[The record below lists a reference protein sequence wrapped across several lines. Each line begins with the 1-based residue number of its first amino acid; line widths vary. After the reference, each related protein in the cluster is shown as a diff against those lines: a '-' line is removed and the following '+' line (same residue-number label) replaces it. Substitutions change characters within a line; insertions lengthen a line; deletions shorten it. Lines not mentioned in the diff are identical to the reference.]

1 MFKPQT
7 VAAAAAFAC
16 LGLAF
21 PAQAACTGPTAGPSL
36 NQTQLTA
43 LLTGNTVCAM
53 RSTDRWQ
60 ELHVSGGDLIDFKRG
75 PGHAVDPSESVGR
88 WSIVGTGGNATV
100 LYNYGGSGGT
110 FTFQVFAV
118 SGNAYSFCAA
128 GAAELPVTVKP
139 GGGACP

>member
-16 LGLAF
+16 LGLAS
-21 PAQAACTGPTAGPSL
+21 PAQAACTGSPSL
-36 NQTQLTA
+36 NQTQLDA
-43 LLTGNTVCAM
+43 LLADNTICAV
-53 RSTDRWQ
+53 RNADRWQ
-60 ELHVSGGDLIDFKRG
+60 ELHVRGGDLIDFKRG

-88 WSIVGTGGNATV
+88 WSIVGTGANARV
-100 LYNYGGSGGT
+100 FYNYGAGGGS

-118 SGNAYSFCAA
+118 GGNAYSFCAA